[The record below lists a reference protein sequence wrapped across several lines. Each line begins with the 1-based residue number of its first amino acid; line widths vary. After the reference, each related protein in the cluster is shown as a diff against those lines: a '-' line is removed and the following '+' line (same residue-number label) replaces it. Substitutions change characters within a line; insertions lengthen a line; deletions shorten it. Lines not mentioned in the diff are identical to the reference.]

1 MTSEPAGTDPFGGV
15 NRVLFAHAH
24 PDDETLATGALI
36 QHLTDAG
43 VAVAVVTA
51 TRGERGEVVPGPLS
65 ALAGTPELDA
75 HRESELAVALR
86 ALSAEGPFF
95 LGEPPARASGL
106 SPRRYVDSGMR
117 WVTPTLAGPGEDAG
131 PDAFTSA
138 SVAEAAADLAAF
150 AVHWGAELVISY
162 DRDGGY
168 GHPDHVRMHY
178 VALLTSER
186 TGVPFA
192 EVVSIPRDGSPPD
205 DAGVSWYDLT
215 DRLEQ
220 LLPALHAHA
229 SQYTVDG
236 HDVIHSGGQ
245 REPLQ
250 LRTGVRRVIGLPQ

>member
-1 MTSEPAGTDPFGGV
+1 MTGVFDGLRRVVFG
-15 NRVLFAHAH
+15 HAH

-36 QHLTDAG
+36 QHLTERG

-75 HRESELAVALR
+75 HREDELAAALL
-86 ALSAEGPFF
+86 ALGAQGPYF
-95 LGEPPARASGL
+95 LGDPPARAHGL

-117 WVTPTLAGPGEDAG
+117 WVTPTLAGPGADAG
-131 PDAFTSA
+131 PEAFTSA
-138 SVAEAAADLAAF
+138 ALDDAAADLAAF
-150 AVHWGAELVISY
+150 LVAYGAELVVSY
-162 DRDGGY
+162 DIDGGY
-168 GHPDHVRMHY
+168 GHPDHVQMHH
-178 VALLTSER
+178 VAVRAAELT
-186 TGVPFA
+186 GLPFA

-205 DAGVSWYDLT
+205 EAGVTWYDLS
-215 DRLEQ
+215 DRLDA

-236 HDVIHSGGQ
+236 RDAIHSGGQ

-250 LRTGVRRVIGLPQ
+250 LRTGVRTVGNGSPA